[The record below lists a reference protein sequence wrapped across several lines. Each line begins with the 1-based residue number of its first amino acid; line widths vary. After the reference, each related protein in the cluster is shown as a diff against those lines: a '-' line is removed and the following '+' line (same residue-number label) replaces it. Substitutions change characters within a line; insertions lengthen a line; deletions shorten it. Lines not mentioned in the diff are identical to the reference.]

1 MRYLGWIVIVSAS
14 LLTAATGCGS
24 AKFEAKVEVKPPAP
38 PPARPDADGDG
49 VFDDGADKCLGE
61 KEDTL
66 APDPTD
72 GCKSSDPDGDG
83 IAGDADKCPTEKETK
98 NDFKDDDGCP
108 DEMPKVAVIGNEVR
122 IQDKIL
128 FGFGKATIDKAS
140 DDLLKNIAQVV
151 KDNPQIEFL
160 EVAGH
165 ADKVGGDPGNVLLTK
180 ARAQA
185 VVVSLV
191 KLGVDSKRM
200 RGAGYGRYCPIDPG
214 DSEEAREKNRRVEFK
229 IMRTAGKDTG
239 VGLGCSE
246 AATAGIKPAGVPATA
261 PAAKAGDEKKPADE
275 KKAGS
280 DKKPADEKK
289 PADAKAV
296 TPSL

>member
-1 MRYLGWIVIVSAS
+1 MRHLGWIVFVSAS
-14 LLTAATGCGS
+14 LLTATAGCGA
-24 AKFEAKVEVKPPAP
+24 AKIEAKVEVKPQP
-38 PPARPDADGDG
+38 PPPQPPPDADGDG
-49 VFDDGADKCLGE
+49 VIDDGTDKCLGE
-61 KEDTL
+61 KEDLL
-66 APDPTD
+66 APDPKD
-72 GCKSSDPDGDG
+72 GCKSTDPDGDG
-83 IAGDADKCPTEKETK
+83 IAGDADKCPTDKETK

-108 DEMPKVAVIGNEVR
+108 DEVPKVAVIGNEVK

-128 FGFGKATIDKAS
+128 FAFGKATIDKAS

-151 KDNPQIEFL
+151 KDNPQIEFI

-185 VVVSLV
+185 VVVSLT

-239 VGLGCSE
+239 VALGCSE
-246 AATAGIKPAGVPATA
+246 AESAGIKPAGVPATA
-261 PAAKAGDEKKPADE
+261 GAAKAEEKKPDA
-275 KKAGS
+275 K
-280 DKKPADEKK
+280 
-289 PADAKAV
+289 ADAKKPDAKADAKK
-296 TPSL
+296 PDDKALAPK